1 MTTESSALAQFK
13 KSSKTNYPFLRFD
26 AYSMKDLINKKLSED
41 SEITDHLYDGS
52 NISIFVD
59 IISTMFESLMFN
71 LNNSA
76 SECMISDANIYGNLS
91 RLVKFLGYSP
101 SGYKASTVNV
111 TVNSKSTDMS
121 FLVIPK
127 YSTISLKD
135 VDSFGNT
142 ISFSTTDFYYINA
155 GRKSTVKLVN
165 GIWKKYTNTFTATGD
180 PCEKFILSD
189 LPTDSETDSNVAY
202 PYIDVY
208 VKRQIGNGKYTT
220 IAFTAITDTLYLNE
234 NNDSI
239 IGAND
244 NYFALRLNENK
255 EYEIEFGDG
264 IHGSIL
270 KEGDIINIIY
280 LKSNNEYGCIEAN
293 DISNEQFKVKIDGV
307 SGSIDNVDGE
317 TLTLANVLEMNSTY
331 SNSIFAY
338 STGNPYGNE
347 NVIGK
352 YIDDSD
358 ESYVGKSETF
368 FYGCTNEE
376 KASEPT
382 ITETVEQ
389 IRTNAPN
396 HFKRSGRVNT
406 ANDFTTTIKERFYQ
420 DIVDCT
426 TMNNIEY
433 KNTFHKWL
441 WKLGS
446 DKCGNPRKW
455 LNPSLSSLGTYGY
468 KYADASDSNNVY
480 IWVKQE
486 SEGTNVGTTI
496 VNELKDEC
504 PLTANI
510 VVVQAVDE
518 KFALC
523 AGFTDSYNTDGT
535 KMTLRDYYNGSED
548 SDYFYFNDEGQN
560 RLEITLRSGTNI
572 AETIIKNRILEVFQ
586 NFFSSSILNLGNS
599 IYIGDLEDKILNI
612 NGISK
617 VRTVFRKLLSDGTYS
632 STNIIRRSGVCLAH
646 WNDSI
651 VNGYD
656 IDVTNGSVSLE
667 KFQYPIFNDYSKILN
682 QIDVIIDGSVNISD
696 EI

>member
-1 MTTESSALAQFK
+1 MSTVSSALQQFK
-13 KSSKTNYPFLRFD
+13 KSSKNNYPFLRFD

-111 TVNSKSTDMS
+111 TINSKSKDLS

-127 YSTISLKD
+127 YSTITLKD
-135 VDSFGNT
+135 VDSFGNA
-142 ISFSTTDFYYINA
+142 IAFSTTDYYYMNA
-155 GRKSTVKLVN
+155 GRKTTIKLVN
-165 GIWKKYTNTFTATGD
+165 GTWKKYPNTFTATGE
-180 PCEKFILSD
+180 PYEKFVLSN
-189 LPTDSETDSNVAY
+189 LVTDTETDSNVAY

-208 VKRQIGNGKYTT
+208 VKRPIGNGKYNT
-220 IAFTAITDTLYLNE
+220 IAFTALTDTLYFNE
-234 NNDSI
+234 TDDSI
-239 IGAND
+239 LDSND

-264 IHGSIL
+264 VHGSIL
-270 KEGDIINIIY
+270 KEGDIINIVY

-293 DISNEQFKVKIDGV
+293 DISNAQFKVKIDGL
-307 SGSIDNVDGE
+307 SNSIDNSDGE
-317 TLTLANVLEMNSTY
+317 TLTLANVLELDSTY

-338 STGNPYGNE
+338 SSGNPYGNE
-347 NVIGK
+347 NIIGE
-352 YIDDSD
+352 YINDSD
-358 ESYVGKSETF
+358 ESYNNRNETF

-376 KASEPT
+376 KSSEPT
-382 ITETVEQ
+382 VTETVEQ
-389 IRTNAPN
+389 IRENAPN

-406 ANDFTTTIKERFYQ
+406 ANDFTTAIKERFYQ
-420 DIVDCT
+420 DIVDCV

-441 WKLGS
+441 WRLGT
-446 DKCGNPRKW
+446 DKCNNPRKW

-468 KYADASDSNNVY
+468 KYSDASDSNNVY
-480 IWVKQE
+480 VWIKQE
-486 SEGTNVGTTI
+486 SECLSTGTSIIND
-496 VNELKDEC
+496 LKDEC

-518 KFALC
+518 KFAIC
-523 AGFTDSYNTDGT
+523 AGMTDTYNNDGT
-535 KMTLRDYYNGSED
+535 KMTLRDYYNGSTD
-548 SDYFYFNDEGQN
+548 TDYFYFNDNGQN
-560 RLEITLRSGTNI
+560 RLEVTLRSGTNI
-572 AETIIKNRILEVFQ
+572 AETIIKNRILEVFK
-586 NFFSSSILNLGNS
+586 NFFSMSHLNLGS
-599 IYIGDLEDKILNI
+599 SLSIGDLEDKILDI

-617 VRTVFRKLLSDGTYS
+617 VRTVFRKLLPDGTYS
-632 STNIIRRSGVCLAH
+632 STDIIRRSGVCLVH

-651 VNGYD
+651 VSGYD
-656 IDVTNGSVSLE
+656 IDITNGSVSLE
-667 KFQYPIFNDYSKILN
+667 KFQYPIFDDYSKILN
-682 QIDVIIDGSVNISD
+682 QIDVIIDGSTNIS
-696 EI
+696 EE